1 LEVTCT
7 GCSLLCEDIKIIVEN
22 GRIVKDFGSCIV
34 GNEKLRMAFSP
45 ERFKEYLAVEDGSLK
60 RLSGD
65 EMAEKVAEMLK
76 SSRKPLLYGWCNS
89 TCEAISLGLKLAGK
103 LNAYFDGPLSLYYGY
118 AIMAAREKGFYKTTL
133 DDVRENADHI
143 IFWGAN
149 PAETFHRHMSKFSVF
164 PRGLKAERGVESRIL
179 TVVDVRK
186 TRTVAHNRLI
196 LQPGE
201 DAALME
207 ALTYMVETGQYP
219 GESKL
224 SLPLRR
230 IASLVRDL
238 KNSSFVAIFYGL
250 GLLGSGKAEEN
261 LSALHRLTDALEKA
275 GVRCVAM
282 PLPGHYNSLG
292 FIETCL
298 KETGH
303 PYALNF
309 TPSGVK
315 HSPAETSVVPILV
328 KGEADAA
335 LIVSSNP
342 LASLPFKAAQTL
354 ASLPFAA
361 LDYVETLTVKHA
373 KYRVPVAI
381 SGLETGG
388 TALRLDGVE
397 MKLNPAVEPPEGIL
411 SDEEFLRKVYEN
423 L

>member
-1 LEVTCT
+1 MEVTCT

-45 ERFKEYLAVEDGSLK
+45 ERFKECLAVEDGSLK

-219 GESKL
+219 SESKL

-261 LSALHRLTDALEKA
+261 LSALHL
-275 GVRCVAM
+275 
-282 PLPGHYNSLG
+282 SL
-292 FIETCL
+292 I
-298 KETGH
+298 H
-303 PYALNF
+303 
-309 TPSGVK
+309 
-315 HSPAETSVVPILV
+315 I
-328 KGEADAA
+328 
-335 LIVSSNP
+335 
-342 LASLPFKAAQTL
+342 
-354 ASLPFAA
+354 
-361 LDYVETLTVKHA
+361 
-373 KYRVPVAI
+373 
-381 SGLETGG
+381 
-388 TALRLDGVE
+388 
-397 MKLNPAVEPPEGIL
+397 
-411 SDEEFLRKVYEN
+411 
-423 L
+423 